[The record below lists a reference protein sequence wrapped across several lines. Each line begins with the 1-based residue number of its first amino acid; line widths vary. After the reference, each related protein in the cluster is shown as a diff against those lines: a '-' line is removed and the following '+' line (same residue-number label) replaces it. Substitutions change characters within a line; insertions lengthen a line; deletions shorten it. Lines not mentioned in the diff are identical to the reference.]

1 MVKMVDSRD
10 QKLGKVQIVAISLQ
24 NTDSE
29 FPPDVALPAIVTEM
43 AQPNTKTQR
52 FGNTIFV
59 LHMGEDGGGVF
70 KAYNADTAQNFML
83 NSILFLKWAKS
94 QGMHTLVTDFND
106 PNIYR
111 MIKMI
116 AARPPMPGMGFE
128 AFKLKDGGMRVG
140 INLGE

>member
-1 MVKMVDSRD
+1 MVQMVDSRD
-10 QKLGKVQIVAISLQ
+10 QKLGKAQIVAIALE
-24 NTDSE
+24 NTDSGY
-29 FPPDVALPAIVTEM
+29 PASVALPAIVAEM

-70 KAYNADTAQNFML
+70 KAFNADTAQNFML
-83 NSILFLKWAKS
+83 NSILFLKWAKA

-116 AARPPMPGMGFE
+116 AARPPMLGMGFE
-128 AFKLKDGGMRVG
+128 AHNLEDGGMRVG